1 MLIVTPN
8 FHLNGQCEEAI
19 SLYKKAFDA
28 EIMSLLRYGDADPR
42 DWQTPLTD
50 RQKNLIYHA
59 EMRIGNQRI
68 MLSDILDF
76 DLQRGNSLFLSITFP
91 DARGVKEAYEI
102 LKDGGQIV
110 YPMKNTTYSSCIVSL
125 IDKYGFRWVL
135 MTEQPG

>member
-1 MLIVTPN
+1 MLIVAPN

-76 DLQRGNSLFLSITFP
+76 DLQRGNSLFLTITFP